1 MTNKDP
7 IPTGADVG
15 QKAPQFTLPSLR
27 DERINLADYRG
38 EKRIVLWFSR
48 GFTCNFCRRYMEG
61 IIRPYPLLAEHA
73 IEVIQVAPN
82 LLESAR
88 LFFNDYPPYP
98 FVCDPDKRLYAT
110 YNLGDRGALEAS
122 RNTVI
127 SFANAFMEGEGITNV
142 RGSWLDVANRN
153 FIRRLHH
160 HALTAVDQG
169 IFIIDEEGIVRYR
182 KIVGSID
189 PVPSGEEL
197 LTITQA
203 VCA

>member
-1 MTNKDP
+1 MTNQET
-7 IPTGADVG
+7 IPTGAAVG
-15 QKAPQFTLPSLR
+15 QLAPRFTLPSLR
-27 DERINLADYRG
+27 NKRITLADYRG
-38 EKRIVLWFSR
+38 QKRIVLWFSR
-48 GFTCNFCRRYMEG
+48 GFTCNFCRTYMES
-61 IIRPYPLLAEHA
+61 IIRPYPLLAEQE

-82 LLESAR
+82 LPDSAR
-88 LFFNDYPPYP
+88 LFFDAYPPYP

-122 RNTVI
+122 RNTVV
-127 SFANAFMEGEGITNV
+127 SFAKALTEGEGLNNV

-169 IFIIDEEGIVRYR
+169 IFILDEEGIIRYR

-197 LTITQA
+197 LRITET
-203 VCA
+203 VC